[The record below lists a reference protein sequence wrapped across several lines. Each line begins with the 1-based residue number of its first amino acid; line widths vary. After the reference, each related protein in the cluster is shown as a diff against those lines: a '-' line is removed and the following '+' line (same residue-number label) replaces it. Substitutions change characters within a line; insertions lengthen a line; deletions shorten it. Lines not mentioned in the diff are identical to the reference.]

1 MERTAKPPKTGPKV
15 SASVSFRLFDF
26 SICDREQEHLDEDD
40 ISGSGSGSMSSSGSA
55 SSTPSPSPSK
65 TVAKGKG
72 TGKEKIATNRVF
84 QIQMFG
90 MNERGKTCSI
100 TVPDFKPFFYAKI
113 GRPGLHTEFLPEDEW
128 DSNHTRRFVKYL
140 KSLVPDTEEHACEL
154 VRHKK
159 LYMFDAG
166 KEHQFIKLV
175 FKNLAAMKR
184 ARALWFIP
192 ACAPKPKP
200 VPSTTAAAAAAAAA
214 SAAASAAKPARTDM
228 RMNPKGLLFQGYAL
242 SIYESNLPP
251 LLRYF
256 HIREISPSGWVSF
269 PLSKAKLVKLTDL
282 KQTTCDYEYI
292 VGKNDIVAQ
301 NSKEKMVP
309 YKICSFDIEA
319 SSSHG
324 DFPIPVKTCKKLATN
339 IVDACISLSSRAN
352 MEAINPELLKRLICI
367 AYGKIV
373 PDATSPVESKIDRI
387 YPKARYDDGKIVKCE
402 MKDLVRMCAKWLET
416 PLDELATLAA
426 TGNGCATSSSV
437 SNAQRI
443 EEMFER
449 MKQRASTEAEADDCE
464 AVDGDGEDELVAN
477 QEDCD
482 INDVNDGEED
492 GYGEEEEEEVN
503 DYDSKYDDDDDS
515 HQSERKVVTGTG
527 GPTIIDI
534 IRNPVLDRETK
545 INHVNDTLNAVFPPV
560 EGDIV
565 TFIGSTF
572 VRHGEKA
579 PYCNHCIVLDTCD
592 TSKIERDVPNL
603 VIECYKTEREVL
615 LAWTRLIQRENPD
628 MVIGY
633 NIFGFDYEFMFRRAL
648 ETRCELKFLQLS
660 RNKGEV
666 CGKRDFKTGQMGIE
680 ETSIVIASGQH
691 DLHYIKMSGRLQIDL
706 YNYFRRD
713 YNLSSYKLDYVAG
726 YFIGDDVK
734 RIEYYDCKDAETS
747 GTGTRTRVYSANL
760 AGLETGNYIVFEETN
775 NSTDAYKD
783 GAKFMVREC
792 CSADG
797 WFSIDGREE
806 LNMTKHVRWGLAKD
820 DVTPQ
825 DIFRM
830 TREGPQSRAI
840 IAKYCIQD
848 CNLVH
853 HLINKIDVLT
863 GFIEMSKICSVPMS
877 FLVLRGQGIKLT
889 SYIAK
894 KCRDRNTLIPDLDKT
909 GSNEGYEGAIVLPP
923 KCGLYID
930 NPVVCVDYS
939 SLYPSC
945 IISES
950 LSHDSK
956 VWTKEYDL
964 NGRLMCETGEKD
976 PRRPGTYKYDNLPN
990 YDYVDITYDTYR
1002 WTRNARGKSEK
1013 SVNGTKVCRFAQ
1025 FKDGTKPILPS
1036 ILEELLAARKAT
1048 RKQAEA
1054 QDDPFMANILDKRQ
1068 LGYKVTANSLYGQCG
1083 AKTSTMYEVDV
1094 AAATTATGRK
1104 LLTYARRIVEEVYG
1118 DAHLEVKPS
1127 ADDKDKTSTQT
1138 KELVH
1143 TRAEYV
1149 YGDTDSVF
1157 FTFNLHTPEG
1167 KPIVG
1172 KRALEISI
1180 ELGQHVGELA
1190 SRYLKAPHAW
1200 TYEKTM
1206 MPFFLL
1212 RKKGYIGMLYEKN
1225 PNKGKRKSMG
1235 IVLKRRDNAPI
1246 VKDVYGGA
1254 IDILMNE
1261 QNVDLAIEYV
1271 RRSIRELVE
1280 ERCPLDKLVITKSL
1294 RSTYKNPQQIAHK
1307 VLADRMGMRD
1317 PGNKPSSGDR
1327 IPFVYIHNDTKGALQ
1342 GDKIET
1348 PDHIT
1353 KHRIKPDYAFYITNQ
1368 IMKPV
1373 QQVFALGLEKMTAF
1387 KRRRGNYE
1395 DAVETLRSHLS
1406 EDQVKLD
1413 KKITD
1418 LRNKEVKEIIFEE
1431 FLRICDNMKKKNQ
1444 SITSFFNKR

>member
-1 MERTAKPPKTGPKV
+1 MKATSVSKIKPKTSKLN
-15 SASVSFRLFDF
+15 ASVSFRLYDF
-26 SICDREQEHLDEDD
+26 NAYDKMVLETDIDD
-40 ISGSGSGSMSSSGSA
+40 GPESESASVTSSSSSSA
-55 SSTPSPSPSK
+55 ESHKPNSK
-65 TVAKGKG
+65 LKLKP
-72 TGKEKIATNRVF
+72 KTNRVF
-84 QIQMFG
+84 HIQMFG
-90 MNERGKTCSI
+90 MNELGKTCAI
-100 TVPDFKPFFYAKI
+100 TVTDYKPFFYAKL
-113 GRPGLHTEFLPEDEW
+113 GLGTAGSSAAGGSREVSYPADL
-128 DSNHTRRFVKYL
+128 TRRFVAHL
-140 KSLVPDTEEHACEL
+140 KSLVPDLEERECEL
-154 VRHKK
+154 VNHKK

-166 KEHQFIKLV
+166 KKHQFIKLV
-175 FKNLAAMKR
+175 FKNLAAMKK
-184 ARALWFIP
+184 ARMLWFITP
-192 ACAPKPKP
+192 PPIP
-200 VPSTTAAAAAAAAA
+200 VPATPAPGQTNKTKAAD
-214 SAAASAAKPARTDM
+214 KMQQRIRTDA
-228 RMNPKGLLFQGYAL
+228 RLNPRGLQFQGCTL
-242 SIYESNLPP
+242 NIYESNLPP

-269 PLSKAKLVKLTDL
+269 PIRKAARITISDL
-282 KQTTCDYEYI
+282 KQTTCDYEYT
-292 VGKNDIVAQ
+292 VCKDDLVAL
-301 NSKEKMVP
+301 NTKEKAVP

-324 DFPIPVKTCKKLATN
+324 DFPIPVKTCKKLAAN
-339 IVDACISLSSRAN
+339 IVDACACISLSGATIITR
-352 MEAINPELLKRLICI
+352 EFLERLICI
-367 AYGKIV
+367 AYGQTEPLHSSAAECKI
-373 PDATSPVESKIDRI
+373 ERI
-387 YPKARYDDGKIVKCE
+387 YPKARYADGRPVKC
-402 MKDLVRMCAKWLET
+402 KLADLRRMCSEWLDTPIDEILSSESADQTQAKT
-416 PLDELATLAA
+416 
-426 TGNGCATSSSV
+426 
-437 SNAQRI
+437 QRI
-443 EEMFER
+443 EQMFER
-449 MKQRASTEAEADDCE
+449 MKARNDQDQDLDQGVDVDQDEVEEVEAEEVDD
-464 AVDGDGEDELVAN
+464 V
-477 QEDCD
+477 
-482 INDVNDGEED
+482 
-492 GYGEEEEEEVN
+492 EEVEEVECDEPEN
-503 DYDSKYDDDDDS
+503 EEVDETPIPPPPRARTTTHSSASSIK
-515 HQSERKVVTGTG
+515 
-527 GPTIIDI
+527 ILDI
-534 IRNPVLDRETK
+534 LHNPALDRETK
-545 INHVNDTLNAVFPPV
+545 IGHVNDTLNAIFPPV

-592 TSKIERDVPNL
+592 VEKIANDVPNL

-628 MVIGY
+628 IVVGY

-648 ETRCELKFLQLS
+648 ETRCEQKFLQLS

-666 CGKRDFKTGQMGIE
+666 CGKRDFKTGEFGIE

-691 DLHYIKMSGRLQIDL
+691 DLHFIKMTGRLQIDL

-713 YNLSSYKLDYVAG
+713 YNLSSYKLDFVSG

-734 RIEYYDCKDAETS
+734 RVEHFDASAPYTS
-747 GTGTRTRVYSANL
+747 ANAYTKIYSANL
-760 AGLETGNYIVFEETN
+760 SGLESGNFIVFEETN

-783 GAKFMVREC
+783 GAKFKVCEC
-792 CSADG
+792 NGGEG
-797 WFSIDGREE
+797 WFTIEGREE

-830 TREGPQSRAI
+830 TREGPASRAI

-853 HLINKIDVLT
+853 HLLNKIDVLT

-877 FLVLRGQGIKLT
+877 FLVMRGQGIKLT

-894 KCRDRNTLIPDLDKT
+894 KCRERDTLIPDLDKS

-923 KCGLYID
+923 KCGLYLD

-964 NGRLMCETGEKD
+964 SGRLVCETGEKGPVEKD
-976 PRRPGTYKYDNLPN
+976 KSRAYKYDNLPN

-1013 SVNGTKVCRFAQ
+1013 SVSGTKVCRFAQ

-1118 DAHLEVKPS
+1118 DTQVQVKGSGSSNVELE
-1127 ADDKDKTSTQT
+1127 T
-1138 KELVH
+1138 VH
-1143 TRAEYV
+1143 SRAEYV

-1157 FTFNLHTPEG
+1157 FTFNLHTMDG
-1167 KPIVG
+1167 TPIVG
-1172 KRALEISI
+1172 RRALEMSI
-1180 ELGQHVGELA
+1180 ELGQQVGELA

-1246 VKDVYGGA
+1246 VKDIYGGA

-1261 QNVDLAIEYV
+1261 QNVDTAIEYV
-1271 RRSIRELVE
+1271 RRSIKELVE

-1294 RSTYKNPQQIAHK
+1294 RSTYKNPLQIAHK

-1317 PGNKPSSGDR
+1317 PGNKPGSGDR
-1327 IPFVYIHNDTKGALQ
+1327 IPFVYIHNETKGALQ
-1342 GDKIET
+1342 GERIET
-1348 PDHIT
+1348 PDHII

-1395 DAVETLRSHLS
+1395 DAVETLRSHFAS
-1406 EDQVKLD
+1406 DAVKLE

-1431 FLRICDNMKKKNQ
+1431 YLRICENMKKRNQ
-1444 SITSFFNKR
+1444 SITKFFGQVSK

>member
-1 MERTAKPPKTGPKV
+1 
-15 SASVSFRLFDF
+15 
-26 SICDREQEHLDEDD
+26 
-40 ISGSGSGSMSSSGSA
+40 
-55 SSTPSPSPSK
+55 
-65 TVAKGKG
+65 
-72 TGKEKIATNRVF
+72 
-84 QIQMFG
+84 MFG
-90 MNERGKTCSI
+90 MNELGKTCAI
-100 TVPDFKPFFYAKI
+100 TVTDYKPFFYAKL
-113 GRPGLHTEFLPEDEW
+113 GEVSYPADL
-128 DSNHTRRFVKYL
+128 TRRFVAHL
-140 KSLVPDTEEHACEL
+140 KSLVPDLEERECEL
-154 VRHKK
+154 VNHKK

-166 KEHQFIKLV
+166 KKHQFIKLV
-175 FKNLAAMKR
+175 FKNLAAMKK
-184 ARALWFIP
+184 ARMLWYIVPAPIP
-192 ACAPKPKP
+192 T
-200 VPSTTAAAAAAAAA
+200 SAA
-214 SAAASAAKPARTDM
+214 SAASGQAQDKNKAADKMQQRIRMDARL
-228 RMNPKGLLFQGYAL
+228 NPRGLQFQGCTL
-242 SIYESNLPP
+242 NIYESNLPP

-269 PLSKAKLVKLTDL
+269 PIRKATRITLSDL
-282 KQTTCDYEYI
+282 KQTTCDFEFT
-292 VGKNDIVAQ
+292 VCKDDLVAL
-301 NSKEKMVP
+301 NTKEKAVP

-324 DFPIPVKTCKKLATN
+324 DFPIPVKTCKKLAAN
-339 IVDACISLSSRAN
+339 IVDACACACITLSGATTITR
-352 MEAINPELLKRLICI
+352 EFLERLICI
-367 AYGKIV
+367 AYGQTEPLPSSAAECKI
-373 PDATSPVESKIDRI
+373 ELI
-387 YPKARYDDGKIVKCE
+387 YPKARYADGRPVKC
-402 MKDLVRMCAKWLET
+402 KLADLHRMCSEWLDTPIDEILSSESADQTQAK
-416 PLDELATLAA
+416 
-426 TGNGCATSSSV
+426 N
-437 SNAQRI
+437 QRI
-443 EEMFER
+443 EQMFER
-449 MKQRASTEAEADDCE
+449 MKARNDQDVDVDVDVDVDDNEVDDVVELEEVDDDVEVDNVEVEAEE
-464 AVDGDGEDELVAN
+464 VDETPIPTKVRTTTATPSSASSASSAPSIKIL
-477 QEDCD
+477 D
-482 INDVNDGEED
+482 IL
-492 GYGEEEEEEVN
+492 
-503 DYDSKYDDDDDS
+503 
-515 HQSERKVVTGTG
+515 H
-527 GPTIIDI
+527 
-534 IRNPVLDRETK
+534 NPALNRETK
-545 INHVNDTLNAVFPPV
+545 IGHVSDTLNAIFPPV

-572 VRHGEKA
+572 VRHGEKS

-592 TSKIERDVPNL
+592 VARIENEVPNL

-628 MVIGY
+628 IVVGY

-648 ETRCELKFLQLS
+648 ETRCEHKFLQLS

-666 CGKRDFKTGQMGIE
+666 CGKRDFKTGEFGIE

-691 DLHYIKMSGRLQIDL
+691 DLHFIKMPGRLQIDL

-713 YNLSSYKLDYVAG
+713 YNLSSYKLDFVSG

-734 RIEYYDCKDAETS
+734 RVEHSAVASAYTYTKI
-747 GTGTRTRVYSANL
+747 YSANL
-760 AGLETGNYIVFEETN
+760 SGLESGNYIVFEETN
-775 NSTDAYKD
+775 NSTDTYKD
-783 GAKFMVREC
+783 GAKFKVCEC
-792 CSADG
+792 NGGEG
-797 WFSIDGREE
+797 WFTIEGREE
-806 LNMTKHVRWGLAKD
+806 LNMSKHVRWGLAKD

-830 TREGPQSRAI
+830 TREGPASRAI

-853 HLINKIDVLT
+853 HLLNKIDVLT

-877 FLVLRGQGIKLT
+877 FLVMRGQGIKLT

-894 KCRDRNTLIPDLDKT
+894 KCRERDTLIPDLDKS

-923 KCGLYID
+923 KCGLYLD

-964 NGRLMCETGEKD
+964 SGRLVRETGEK
-976 PRRPGTYKYDNLPN
+976 GTGEKGTGEKGTGEKDKGRAYRYDNLPA

-1013 SVNGTKVCRFAQ
+1013 SVSGTKVCRFAQ

-1083 AKTSTMYEVDV
+1083 AKTSTMYDVDV

-1118 DAHLEVKPS
+1118 NMHVQVRKSSSEME
-1127 ADDKDKTSTQT
+1127 T
-1138 KELVH
+1138 VH
-1143 TRAEYV
+1143 SRAEYV

-1157 FTFNLHTPEG
+1157 FTFNLHTMDG
-1167 KPIVG
+1167 APIVG
-1172 KRALEISI
+1172 RRALEMSI
-1180 ELGQHVGELA
+1180 ELGQQVGELA

-1246 VKDVYGGA
+1246 VKDIYGGA

-1261 QNVDLAIEYV
+1261 QNVDTAIEYV
-1271 RRSIRELVE
+1271 RRSIKELVE

-1294 RSTYKNPQQIAHK
+1294 RSTYKNPLQIAHK

-1317 PGNKPSSGDR
+1317 PGNKPGSGDR
-1327 IPFVYIHNDTKGALQ
+1327 IPFVYIHNDAKGALQ
-1342 GDKIET
+1342 GERIET
-1348 PDHIT
+1348 PDHII

-1395 DAVETLRSHLS
+1395 DSVETLRSHFD
-1406 EDQVKLD
+1406 EDAVKLE

-1431 FLRICDNMKKKNQ
+1431 YLRICENMKKRNQ
-1444 SITSFFNKR
+1444 SITKFFGASK

>member
-1 MERTAKPPKTGPKV
+1 MKATPVSKIKPKTSKV
-15 SASVSFRLFDF
+15 NASVSFRLYDF
-26 SICDREQEHLDEDD
+26 NAYDKMVLETDIDD
-40 ISGSGSGSMSSSGSA
+40 GPESESDAASGSGASSSSSSSA
-55 SSTPSPSPSK
+55 ESHKKSK
-65 TVAKGKG
+65 FDNSKLKL
-72 TGKEKIATNRVF
+72 KPKTNRVF
-84 QIQMFG
+84 HIQMFG
-90 MNERGKTCSI
+90 MNELGKTCAI
-100 TVPDFKPFFYAKI
+100 TVTDYKPFFYAKL
-113 GRPGLHTEFLPEDEW
+113 GLEISYPADL
-128 DSNHTRRFVKYL
+128 TRRFVAHL
-140 KSLVPDTEEHACEL
+140 KSLVPDLEERECEL
-154 VRHKK
+154 VNHKK

-166 KEHQFIKLV
+166 KKHQFIKLV
-175 FKNLAAMKR
+175 FKNLAAMKK
-184 ARALWFIP
+184 ARMLWYIV
-192 ACAPKPKP
+192 P
-200 VPSTTAAAAAAAAA
+200 VPIPVSATPAPGQMNKGKAAD
-214 SAAASAAKPARTDM
+214 KMQQRIRTDA
-228 RMNPKGLLFQGYAL
+228 RLNPRGLQFQGCTL
-242 SIYESNLPP
+242 NIYESNLPP

-269 PLSKAKLVKLTDL
+269 PIRKANRITISDL
-282 KQTTCDYEYI
+282 KQTTCDYEYT
-292 VGKNDIVAQ
+292 VCKDDLVAL
-301 NSKEKMVP
+301 NTKEKAVP

-324 DFPIPVKTCKKLATN
+324 DFPIPVKTCKKLAAN
-339 IVDACISLSSRAN
+339 IVDACVCACASLSGATTITRDFL
-352 MEAINPELLKRLICI
+352 ERLICI
-367 AYGKIV
+367 AYGQTE
-373 PDATSPVESKIDRI
+373 PLHSSAAECKIDRI
-387 YPKARYDDGKIVKCE
+387 YPKARYADGRPVKC
-402 MKDLVRMCAKWLET
+402 KLADLRQLCSEWLDTPIDEILSSESADQTQAKT
-416 PLDELATLAA
+416 
-426 TGNGCATSSSV
+426 
-437 SNAQRI
+437 QRI
-443 EEMFER
+443 EQMFER
-449 MKQRASTEAEADDCE
+449 MKARNDQDQDVDLDQDVDVDDDAVIEEVEAEEVDDVEVECE
-464 AVDGDGEDELVAN
+464 ENEN
-477 QEDCD
+477 
-482 INDVNDGEED
+482 
-492 GYGEEEEEEVN
+492 EEV
-503 DYDSKYDDDDDS
+503 DETPIPTKAT
-515 HQSERKVVTGTG
+515 KVRTTTTT
-527 GPTIIDI
+527 PSSASSIRILDI
-534 IRNPVLDRETK
+534 LHNPALDRETK
-545 INHVNDTLNAVFPPV
+545 IGHVSDTLNAIFPPV

-592 TSKIERDVPNL
+592 VEKIANEVPNL

-628 MVIGY
+628 IVVGY

-648 ETRCELKFLQLS
+648 ETRCEHKFLQLS

-666 CGKRDFKTGQMGIE
+666 CGKRDFKTGEFGIE

-691 DLHYIKMSGRLQIDL
+691 DLHFIKMTGRLQIDL

-713 YNLSSYKLDYVAG
+713 YNLSSYKLDFVSG

-734 RIEYYDCKDAETS
+734 RVEHLEHRAGTTTTS
-747 GTGTRTRVYSANL
+747 EEPADEITKIYSANL
-760 AGLETGNYIVFEETN
+760 SGLESGNYIVFEETN

-783 GAKFMVREC
+783 GAKFKVCEC
-792 CSADG
+792 NGGEG
-797 WFSIDGREE
+797 WFTIEGREE
-806 LNMTKHVRWGLAKD
+806 LNMAKHVRWGLAKD

-830 TREGPQSRAI
+830 TREGPASRAI

-853 HLINKIDVLT
+853 HLLNKIDVLT

-877 FLVLRGQGIKLT
+877 FLVMRGQGIKLT

-894 KCRDRNTLIPDLDKT
+894 KCRERDTLIPDLDKS

-923 KCGLYID
+923 KCGLYLD

-964 NGRLMCETGEKD
+964 SGRLVCETGEKGAVEK
-976 PRRPGTYKYDNLPN
+976 GTGEKEKSRAYKYDNLPD

-1013 SVNGTKVCRFAQ
+1013 SVSGTKVCRFAQ

-1118 DAHLEVKPS
+1118 DTQVQVRKSTA
-1127 ADDKDKTSTQT
+1127 TSTAT
-1138 KELVH
+1138 TTRGDGEMETVH
-1143 TRAEYV
+1143 SRAEYV

-1157 FTFNLHTPEG
+1157 FTFNLHTMDG
-1167 KPIVG
+1167 TPIVG
-1172 KRALEISI
+1172 RRALEMSI
-1180 ELGQHVGELA
+1180 ELGQQVGELA

-1246 VKDVYGGA
+1246 VKDIYGGA

-1261 QNVDLAIEYV
+1261 QNVDTAIEYV

-1294 RSTYKNPQQIAHK
+1294 RSTYKNPLQIAHK

-1317 PGNKPSSGDR
+1317 PGNKPGSGDR

-1342 GDKIET
+1342 GERIET
-1348 PDHIT
+1348 PDHII

-1387 KRRRGNYE
+1387 RRRRGNYE
-1395 DAVETLRSHLS
+1395 DAVETLRSHFS
-1406 EDQVKLD
+1406 ADAVKLE

-1431 FLRICDNMKKKNQ
+1431 YLRICENMKKRNQ
-1444 SITSFFNKR
+1444 SITKFFGVSK